1 MNDKKFLM
9 DILEMEKNMAVNMT
23 YALNEAS
30 NDCLYQKLY
39 QMFASI
45 SKQAKDIF
53 TLAYDLGY
61 YQLESETKKKINE
74 ALNTLNQELNK

>member
-30 NDCLYQKLY
+30 NDCLYQ
-39 QMFASI
+39 
-45 SKQAKDIF
+45 
-53 TLAYDLGY
+53 
-61 YQLESETKKKINE
+61 LESETKKKINE